1 MPVLGIL
8 DRQTNGDLRCH
19 GKFIRTHRPARAA
32 YDAKLSLT
40 ACRARRST
48 RREYAR
54 RETSS
59 ILTDAI
65 YTTLDDDP
73 VYVRDRTNN
82 ALSQGEIRF

>member
-8 DRQTNGDLRCH
+8 DRQTNGVLHCH
-19 GKFIRTHRPARAA
+19 GKFIRTLRPARAA
-32 YDAKLSLT
+32 YDAKPSP

-48 RREYAR
+48 LREYAR

-59 ILTDAI
+59 ILADAI
-65 YTTLDDDP
+65 YTTLDDGP

-82 ALSQGEIRF
+82 ALSQGEIRA